1 MFVGY
6 IEGYVEN
13 KVTVLC
19 WMIVFAKKKIAKRLM
34 LFVLIKVFTPLINQL
49 NTQKV
54 ELLLFSSVFFDWLML
69 IIRSQLG

>member
-13 KVTVLC
+13 KVTILC
-19 WMIVFAKKKIAKRLM
+19 WMIVFAKKKIAKGLM

-49 NTQKV
+49 NT
-54 ELLLFSSVFFDWLML
+54 
-69 IIRSQLG
+69 